1 MTRPCGRDPASSE
14 AGAGMTP
21 ISSGRTASCATLVR
35 HWRAGLPRYRWHNLL
50 RPMTEETYGEERARR
65 LEALLRALAVRIHE
79 LDQAG
84 KLLSDPGELLRVMG
98 DIRSELFTYEVRAT
112 FDTPEVAENRRIVA
126 ESQST
131 EITEWQ
137 KTEWTPDEDDPDR

>member
-1 MTRPCGRDPASSE
+1 
-14 AGAGMTP
+14 
-21 ISSGRTASCATLVR
+21 
-35 HWRAGLPRYRWHNLL
+35 
-50 RPMTEETYGEERARR
+50 MTEETYGEERARR
-65 LEALLRALAVRIHE
+65 LEALLRALAVRIRE

-131 EITEWQ
+131 ENTEWQ
-137 KTEWTPDEDDPDR
+137 KTEWTPDEEDPDSK